1 MINLPIQ
8 KVNNVDVMSSVDLAE
23 LCIGKSKDAHSDFM
37 KKAKKVLGDKVG
49 NFSELISYARGTRTI
64 LMLPER
70 EACLM
75 AMSYSYELQAKVYDA
90 WHEKV
95 STPKLPSTYLEALQQ
110 LVEKETLLLE
120 QAEKIALDE
129 PKVNFHDTVTQT
141 NETYTC
147 QLAGKSIQQRPNMF
161 IKWLKENH
169 YLQSSGLPYQRFID
183 QGLFKLHSGEKNG
196 FPFKQTRVTNKG
208 IAYFSNKLKDINL

>member
-23 LCIGKSKDAHSDFM
+23 LCIGDKKDAHSDFM

-95 STPKLPSTYLEALQQ
+95 SKPKLPATYLEALQQ

-120 QAEKIALDE
+120 QAEKVE
-129 PKVNFHDTVTQT
+129 FHDTVVQS
-141 NETYTC
+141 NNTYKY
-147 QLAGKSIQQRPNMF
+147 QEAGKKIQQRPNMF
-161 IKWLKENH
+161 IKWMKENG
-169 YLQSSGLPYQRFID
+169 YIDKINVPYQRYID
-183 QGLFKLHSGEKNG
+183 QELFKISTGVSESGHAYSQG
-196 FPFKQTRVTNKG
+196 RVTSKG
-208 IAYFSNKLKDINL
+208 IAYFSNKLVGVKL